1 MNILTLS
8 RPGLLSRAMEASM
21 NNAGIHFD
29 QMSLYDASAQALS
42 DRVET
47 SQPDYLLIL
56 GVEQDPA
63 HAQSNVE
70 HCVHLAK
77 TFNLPIIMTSSDR
90 VFHRRQGK
98 AWLVDEP
105 VQPEDDKGRQLLHC
119 EALVQSAEKHVLVRF
134 GPLFGQGPRGRIE
147 KLLYGKIESWDP
159 DVRRSFTASCDAA
172 RVILAML
179 QQISCN
185 VKPPLWGKYHYGGV
199 RAMSELAFARLVHDE
214 AKLMLPSLVLPDAPE
229 LPDGGE
235 QLRRDLNTDST
246 LKTFGIKPQPVR
258 NWIVRELR
266 TLLEAQIQDEAS
278 GKANSA

>member
-8 RPGLLSRAMEASM
+8 RPGLLSTATEAAMLSAS
-21 NNAGIHFD
+21 IHFD
-29 QMSLYDASAQALS
+29 QMSLYDASAEALS
-42 DRVET
+42 ERVET

-90 VFHRRQGK
+90 VFNRRQGK

-105 VQPEDDKGRQLLHC
+105 VHPEDEKGKQLLHC
-119 EALVQSAEKHVLVRF
+119 ESLVQSVEQHVLVRF

-147 KLLYGKIESWDP
+147 KLLYGEIESWDA
-159 DVRRSFTASCDAA
+159 DVRRSFTASADAA
-172 RVILAML
+172 RVVLAML
-179 QQISCN
+179 QQISCG
-185 VKPPLWGKYHYGGV
+185 VKPPLWGSYHYGGV

-214 AKLMLPSLVLPDAPE
+214 AKLMLPSLELPDAPN

-235 QLRRDLNTDST
+235 QMRRDLNTDST

-266 TLLEAQIQDEAS
+266 TLLDEQIKAAEAES
-278 GKANSA
+278 